1 MLFPVIRNNNRNNWL
16 DTAFNDFFETD
27 WMPRTASTAPAVNVK
42 ESEKAFTMEVA
53 APGLK
58 KEYCKVNINNEG
70 NLVVT
75 AAAGMQALAGFA
87 DGIGQSFFDVHVD
100 IFQFDGEIEIPV
112 FNLLENGLQPL
123 DDGIFIFLGNDALF
137 SQHRRM
143 GNAAA
148 DIFSVHAAIELDGRI
163 KFFYTFIRGLSKTA
177 AP

>member
-70 NLVVT
+70 NLVVKIEHKAEHEDKQPEAEQFHYVRREFSYT
-75 AAAGMQALAGFA
+75 NYEQTYILPDEVDKEHISAKVE
-87 DGIGQSFFDVHVD
+87 DGILS
-100 IFQFDGEIEIPV
+100 
-112 FNLLENGLQPL
+112 
-123 DDGIFIFLGNDALF
+123 
-137 SQHRRM
+137 
-143 GNAAA
+143 
-148 DIFSVHAAIELDGRI
+148 IELPKI
-163 KFFYTFIRGLSKTA
+163 
-177 AP
+177 APEPEKKMDRVIDIA

>member
-1 MLFPVIRNNNRNNWL
+1 
-16 DTAFNDFFETD
+16 
-27 WMPRTASTAPAVNVK
+27 
-42 ESEKAFTMEVA
+42 
-53 APGLK
+53 
-58 KEYCKVNINNEG
+58 
-70 NLVVT
+70 
-75 AAAGMQALAGFA
+75 MQALAGFA

-177 AP
+177 LSGRPKRLMKPSASV